1 MRFLKS
7 LLCAAVCCAVLAGC
21 AAPAGSDSSRPDFTG
36 VPENWRATADESVA
50 PADYRAVWISYLE
63 WPLLDTSSSDAFTAS
78 VGALLDN
85 CKGLGL
91 NIVIVQV
98 RPFADAIYPSTLF
111 PWSHLVT
118 GVQGQAPDFDPLAI
132 FVSEAHARDLSI
144 EAWFNPYRV

>member
-21 AAPAGSDSSRPDFTG
+21 AAPAGFDSSRPDFTG

-91 NIVIVQV
+91 NTVIVQV
-98 RPFADAIYPSTLF
+98 RPFADAIYPST
-111 PWSHLVT
+111 PV
-118 GVQGQAPDFDPLAI
+118 PLEPSGHRRAG
-132 FVSEAHARDLSI
+132 AGAGL
-144 EAWFNPYRV
+144 